1 VQRLQKNSN
10 SYLTAYAYTPRSIWH
25 AIEKG
30 ATGIE
35 HESLFDEQT
44 AKYMA
49 ERDIYLTLTPL
60 EKGNPEY
67 DAQSKT
73 LNYNLNTASSFSI
86 PIPRNFQI

>member
-1 VQRLQKNSN
+1 
-10 SYLTAYAYTPRSIWH
+10 
-25 AIEKG
+25 
-30 ATGIE
+30 
-35 HESLFDEQT
+35 
-44 AKYMA
+44 MA